1 MRESLTFCTNSDLD
15 TARLIV
21 QTITRTALAPHESS
35 YRGGDYFLGGSDLDG
50 EIIVQRNEDLDERAV
65 DLDAPTVVYIGPT
78 ARADEIVN
86 TFALEGLQ
94 LVARTS

>member
-35 YRGGDYFLGGSDLDG
+35 YRGGDYFLGRSESDG
-50 EIIVQRNEDLDERAV
+50 EIIVQRNEDLDERAIDV
-65 DLDAPTVVYIGPT
+65 DAQTVVYIGPT
-78 ARADEIVN
+78 ERVNELVEAFACEGIQLFAREM
-86 TFALEGLQ
+86 
-94 LVARTS
+94 